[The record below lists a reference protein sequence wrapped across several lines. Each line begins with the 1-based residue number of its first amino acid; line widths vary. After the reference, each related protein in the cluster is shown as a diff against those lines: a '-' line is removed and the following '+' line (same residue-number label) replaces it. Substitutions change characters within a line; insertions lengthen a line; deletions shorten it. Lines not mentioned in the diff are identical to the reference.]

1 MIMRPQ
7 PGEYAPHAIG
17 YIELVPAGSD
27 LWTLLAQ
34 QPDELK
40 ALLQAVSDAEAN
52 TRPAPEE
59 WSIKEVVGHV
69 NDTER
74 IFAYRALRIARA
86 DTTPLAGF
94 EQDDYVRGTDFNKR
108 RLADLIEEF
117 TYLRRAN
124 LLGFQVLTD
133 VEIARHGTASN
144 HQVSVRS
151 LLFMLAGHVIH
162 HIVSLKTDYGI
173 GG

>member
-7 PGEYAPHAIG
+7 PGEYAPYAIG

-59 WSIKEVVGHV
+59 WSIKEVIGHI

-74 IFAYRALRIARA
+74 IFAYRALRIARV

-108 RLADLIEEF
+108 PLADLVEEF
-117 TYLRRAN
+117 ACQRRAN
-124 LLGFQVLTD
+124 VLCFQALTEA
-133 VEIARHGTASN
+133 EISRQGTASD
-144 HQVSVRS
+144 HAVSTRA

-162 HIVSLKTDYGI
+162 HLESLKTAYGI